1 MADYLHQAREFKV
14 GRNKRSRYLIWPMRS
29 GKSKA
34 CIDKACYQYG
44 EGRIEGVVVVAPNGV
59 HLNWVRNEIPKWAWP
74 ENGEH
79 VAFAWQTEK
88 RGDFEQ
94 IDRFNA
100 LLRHGELKWFAVN
113 MEALPHPECRAAMRK
128 FLAACNRK
136 FMLIVSE
143 GHHFGRPGAKRTFQL
158 RSLALH
164 AAFKQMESGTPLLNS
179 PLRAFTQMD
188 VLHKGWSGFSNF
200 SDFEERYADYEP
212 ARRGS
217 GRQYMKLTG
226 YKNMDELRAKIA
238 PLISV
243 VMRDE
248 IADMPALIPVDRFVV
263 MSDKQRKAYLEMV
276 SHHLVALDQGTVTAK
291 EGGARVQ
298 KLQQIL
304 NGYVMDTERG
314 GIITVD
320 DEAPIYRALLE
331 QVDGTLPGK
340 SLVWCRYRED
350 IRRVVAFLKAHGYR
364 NSVLEYHGGIHQDD
378 REPTRLAFQNDK
390 RKLVCVGGL
399 GVGGEGL
406 DFSAAD
412 AVIYFS
418 STPDAIK
425 LRQSEERATMIG
437 GKSVAVVR
445 IRTPG
450 TVDDRNWEIVD
461 GKATLADTVSGRG
474 LRDLLMATDI

>member
-1 MADYLHQAREFKV
+1 MKDWAHQAREFKI
-14 GRNKRSRYLIWPMRS
+14 GRDKRSRYLIWPMRS

-34 CIDKACYQYG
+34 CIDKACYQF
-44 EGRIEGVVVVAPNGV
+44 GRGTIEGVVIIAPNGV
-59 HLNWVRNEIPKWAWP
+59 HLNWVLNEIPKWGWP

-79 VAFAWQTEK
+79 KAFAWQTEK
-88 RGDFEQ
+88 RGDFAQ
-94 IDRFNA
+94 IDKFNA
-100 LLRHGELKWFAVN
+100 LLRHGELKWFSIN
-113 MEALPHPECRAAMRK
+113 MEALTHPECKVALRK
-128 FLAACNRK
+128 FLKACNRK

-164 AAFKQMESGTPLLNS
+164 ATFKQVESGTPLLNS
-179 PLRAFTQMD
+179 PLRSFSQIE
-188 VLHKGWSGFSNF
+188 VLKPGWSGFRTYK
-200 SDFEERYADYEP
+200 DFEANFAEYEP

-217 GRQYMKLTG
+217 GRQYMKLAG
-226 YKNMDELRAKIA
+226 YKNMDELRGKIA
-238 PLISV
+238 PWTSV
-243 VMRDE
+243 VIRED
-248 IADMPALIPVDRFVV
+248 IADMPELIPVERLVV

-276 SHHLVALDQGTVTAK
+276 SHHIVAMDQGTVTAK

-304 NGYVMDTERG
+304 NGYMMDTEAG
-314 GIITVD
+314 TIITVD
-320 DEAPIYRALLE
+320 DEAPIYDALRE

-350 IRRVVAFLKAHGYR
+350 IRRVVLHLKKHGYMNR
-364 NSVLEYHGGIHQDD
+364 ILEYHGGIPQDM

-425 LRQSEERATMIG
+425 VRQSEERATIVG

-461 GKATLADTVSGRG
+461 GKASLADTVSGRG